1 VPKTGTFMELATGP
15 GLLTIQVP
23 RVKGGEA
30 GAEREPLTGGLS
42 LLGPGPVERLG
53 SLRKRTGSAQQ
64 AK

>member
-1 VPKTGTFMELATGP
+1 MELATGP

-42 LLGPGPVERLG
+42 LPGPGPG
-53 SLRKRTGSAQQ
+53 A
-64 AK
+64 